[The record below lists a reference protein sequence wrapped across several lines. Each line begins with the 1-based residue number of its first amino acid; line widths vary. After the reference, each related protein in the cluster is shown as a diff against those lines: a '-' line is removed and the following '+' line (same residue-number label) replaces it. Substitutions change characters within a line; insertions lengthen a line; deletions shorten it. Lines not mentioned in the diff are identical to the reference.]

1 MWFAMRATGSSKVGW
16 PSHGR
21 GRGGCERGRGG
32 GGGGVMCVGLGEIIY
47 AS

>member
-21 GRGGCERGRGG
+21 GRGGCERGGG
-32 GGGGVMCVGLGEIIY
+32 GMCVGLVEIIY
-47 AS
+47 AP